1 MKKFKKKI
9 LKMLEIA
16 SLTVSISKLRHYTNF
31 SDRPP
36 LSQYPGS
43 APGHRLRQ
51 RLWWWQHL
59 NLGSQNA
66 KLDRRFFFSR
76 NLTLFD
82 LWPDDALI
90 NLCIEAQIQQVSLQW
105 SINAVNV
112 RCYLIT
118 IYNNNALMK
127 TPDRTNWVQSIEPK
141 FQPVR
146 PGKVVHLKWWTR
158 FFETFPVGLNRSI
171 EF

>member
-1 MKKFKKKI
+1 
-9 LKMLEIA
+9 MLEIA

-43 APGHRLRQ
+43 APGHRLRE

-66 KLDRRFFFSR
+66 KLDRHVFFFKEPNVVWSMAWWR
-76 NLTLFD
+76 THKPLHWGTNSTSES
-82 LWPDDALI
+82 PMI
-90 NLCIEAQIQQVSLQW
+90 NKCSDCARLL
-105 SINAVNV
+105 
-112 RCYLIT
+112 T

-127 TPDRTNWVQSIEPK
+127 TPDRSNWVLSIEPK

-158 FFETFPVGLNRSI
+158 FFEIFPVGLNRSI